1 MTISNVLV
9 SKDVGTVPEQRDG
22 DIRYDSATGGTQVY
36 SKKGGGWVGIAA
48 VSAASNAV
56 VCDVPSYDGAY
67 DVAGDYSSDSANGR
81 LNLPDDKIVYQEPE
95 SYKVGD
101 LVRMRD
107 WGCKTFGVVEW
118 VQEPFEVIA
127 GDPPLMNIRW
137 DYVENQNEQPPFS
150 VEKEQIE
157 RQRDTSL
164 MYSLMDKKIE
174 KGGRK
179 KFRVGDAVT
188 HPMYQDSYG
197 IVQDDPTY
205 NNGWSNV
212 YWQDAPYGYP
222 GTWLNLEEV
231 ELAPLGKVLE
241 DQMEKIK
248 QDQQLKFDEQKFKI
262 EEQETKLLSQGT
274 TLAALEDE
282 KAFLRQN
289 LSRTQS
295 ETERLAQR
303 FEMAIRRIE
312 QLEGAG
318 MEEEA
323 LEVERNEALPVLA
336 SMSKGQ
342 RIKTLALTVGGV
354 VGKQVLA
361 RIASQSGLTQWL
373 VHLLMGN

>member
-56 VCDVPSYDGAY
+56 VCDVPSYVGAY

-101 LVRMRD
+101 FVRMRD

-118 VQEPFEVIA
+118 VQEPCEVIA

-150 VEKEQIE
+150 GEKEQIE

-188 HPMYQDSYG
+188 HPSYQDSYG